1 MYPQRLKQHNEY
13 THTILY
19 LQTKKLDKQVL
30 QQPSNDSKEQH
41 QHAMSPPDFKNGVF
55 DDPKH
60 RVSGPGLIRTMYSAV
75 SFFYFSLMYAYYN
88 IR

>member
-1 MYPQRLKQHNEY
+1 MYPQRPRLKQH
-13 THTILY
+13 THVSTTK
-19 LQTKKLDKQVL
+19 QTKKLDKQVL

-75 SFFYFSLMYAYYN
+75 SFFYFSLMYVYYN